1 MSNPFCKQVVDL
13 LATFIICRYLLHHL
27 THRMEQVHLAHSVL
41 EPVVALLLHHATIV
55 QRA

>member
-1 MSNPFCKQVVDL
+1 MSTPFCKQVVDL

-27 THRMEQVHLAHSVL
+27 THRMKQVHLSHSVL
-41 EPVVALLLHHATIV
+41 EPVAALLLHHATIV